1 MARRQRRG
9 HGTNAFEGDCIVDS
23 VSVLAGGMDFMIL
36 SAIVLVLFTI
46 IVAVIL
52 NFAFAGLSE
61 IERRMKG

>member
-1 MARRQRRG
+1 
-9 HGTNAFEGDCIVDS
+9 
-23 VSVLAGGMDFMIL
+23 MIL